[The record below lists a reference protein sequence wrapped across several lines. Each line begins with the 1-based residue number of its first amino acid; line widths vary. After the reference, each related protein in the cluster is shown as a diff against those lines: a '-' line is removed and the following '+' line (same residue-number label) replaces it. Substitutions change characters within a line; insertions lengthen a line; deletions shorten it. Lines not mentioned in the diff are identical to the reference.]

1 MSNFAIGVVE
11 PISAVTNFT
20 GFGSSEAGTNLN
32 YLTNGEPG
40 LIWRRGVSTTS
51 NYGLDVDL
59 GSAKPIGI
67 FSIFGLLDVL
77 TGLPPANLN
86 LRWQSS
92 SDGVNFG
99 GVGNYDSGEV
109 DLLLSSNRTSS
120 YGKSLVTAPTRPV
133 YRYWR
138 MLITTGGA
146 STQLEMA
153 RVALCDIFQPL
164 DNVEWGLKFEFDD
177 TSKMDVSETGY
188 DEVEEQRIL
197 PLMSGVIP
205 WGQISEEARM
215 RQLVYRAG
223 NSREV
228 VASLNPEDSDW
239 GEDTTLWGRFRP
251 GLALTL
257 ADYDVNTLD
266 FTVRAIMP

>member
-11 PISAVTNFT
+11 PISTITNFT
-20 GFGSSEAGTNLN
+20 GFAAAAGTSID
-32 YLTNGEPG
+32 YLKNSEPG
-40 LIWRRGVSTTS
+40 LVWRRSAATTA
-51 NYGLDVDL
+51 NYAADIDL
-59 GSAKPIGI
+59 GSAKPIGM
-67 FSIFGLLDVL
+67 FGLFGVLDAL
-77 TGLPPANLN
+77 TGLPPSGCTVQ
-86 LRWQSS
+86 WQSS
-92 SDGVNFG
+92 SDGSTFG
-99 GVGNYDSGEV
+99 GGGNYDSGQ
-109 DLLLSSNRTSS
+109 LSLMLSTNRTAS
-120 YGKSLVTAPTRPV
+120 YGKSLVTATTRPS

-138 MLITTGGA
+138 FIVATGGQ
-146 STQLEMA
+146 STQLEIA
-153 RVALCDIFQPL
+153 RVALCDLFQPI

-228 VASLNPEDSDW
+228 IASLNPADSDW

-257 ADYDVNTLD
+257 ADYDVNQLD
-266 FTVRAIMP
+266 FTVKAIMP